1 VRSPRLGSRAV
12 RLLAVL
18 LVVVGAAV
26 LLTQLVGR
34 PAATATAA
42 PAQAGAVATPGVVA
56 TPSQAAPSAAVP
68 SSSAPA
74 APTTSSAPSAVP
86 SSAGD
91 ATVDGAV
98 VPARLAVPAIGV
110 STTVESRGTVS
121 YTNPFTG
128 AEVSGYGVPT
138 DLGKTSWWSDGPA
151 PGSGRMAIVL
161 GHSGPGVFDR
171 LTELHAGDEVTLRSA
186 DGQVLELAV
195 LGEPVTGL
203 DKATSALAD
212 TLNSHPADAAVALVT
227 CGGKFD
233 ESADASEDNT
243 VVFARLAG

>member
-1 VRSPRLGSRAV
+1 MRTPRLGSRAV

-34 PAATATAA
+34 PGQAAGPAQTGSAA
-42 PAQAGAVATPGVVA
+42 PTTAEVEQP
-56 TPSQAAPSAAVP
+56 AAPVP

-74 APTTSSAPSAVP
+74 ASTSAPPTTAAPSSAVP
-86 SSAGD
+86 SSPEDRTAG
-91 ATVDGAV
+91 GAL
-98 VPARLAVPAIGV
+98 VPTRLAVPAIGV
-110 STTVESRGTVS
+110 DATVETRGTVG

-128 AEVSGYGVPT
+128 AEVAGYGVPT
-138 DLGKTSWWSDGPA
+138 DLDNTSWWSDGPA

-186 DGQVLELAV
+186 DGELLRLTV

-203 DKATSALAD
+203 DKATSDLSD
-212 TLNSHPADAAVALVT
+212 TLNAHPADAAVALVT
-227 CGGKFD
+227 CGGEFD
-233 ESADASEDNT
+233 TAAEASEDNT

>member
-1 VRSPRLGSRAV
+1 MRSPRLGSRAV

-34 PAATATAA
+34 PGQAAGPA
-42 PAQAGAVATPGVVA
+42 PARA
-56 TPSQAAPSAAVP
+56 AAPS
-68 SSSAPA
+68 SSPSAPPTAPAPASSEPAATSA
-74 APTTSSAPSAVP
+74 APSSAVP
-86 SSAGD
+86 SSPEART
-91 ATVDGAV
+91 ADGAV
-98 VPARLAVPAIGV
+98 VPSRLVVPAIGV
-110 STTVESRGTVS
+110 DATVETRGTVS

-128 AEVSGYGVPT
+128 AEVAGYGVPT
-138 DLGKTSWWSDGPA
+138 DLRNTSWWSDGPA

-171 LTELHAGDEVTLRSA
+171 LTELHAGDEVTLRSS
-186 DGQVLELAV
+186 DGEVLELTV

-212 TLNSHPADAAVALVT
+212 TLNAHPDDAAVALVT
-227 CGGKFD
+227 CGGEFD

>member
-1 VRSPRLGSRAV
+1 VRAPRLGSRTV

-34 PAATATAA
+34 PGQAAG
-42 PAQAGAVATPGVVA
+42 PVQAGA
-56 TPSQAAPSAAVP
+56 AAPSSSPAASP
-68 SSSAPA
+68 SAPAPSSSSAPA
-74 APTTSSAPSAVP
+74 APTSAAPTSAVP
-86 SSAGD
+86 SSPEAGT
-91 ATVDGAV
+91 ADGAI
-98 VPARLAVPAIGV
+98 VPARLVVPAIGV
-110 STTVESRGTVS
+110 DATVESRGTVG

-128 AEVSGYGVPT
+128 AKVSGYGVPT
-138 DLGKTSWWSDGPA
+138 NLRNTSWWSDGPA
-151 PGSGRMAIVL
+151 PGSGHMAIVL

-171 LTELHAGDEVTLRSA
+171 LTELHAGDDVSLRSS
-186 DGQVLELAV
+186 DGTLLELTV

-227 CGGKFD
+227 CGGEFD

>member
-1 VRSPRLGSRAV
+1 MRAPRLGSRAV

-34 PAATATAA
+34 PGQAAGQV
-42 PAQAGAVATPGVVA
+42 QAGAAAPSS
-56 TPSQAAPSAAVP
+56 SQAAAPTAPAPS

-74 APTTSSAPSAVP
+74 TATSAGSASAVP
-86 SSAGD
+86 SAADGGT
-91 ATVDGAV
+91 ADGAI
-98 VPARLAVPAIGV
+98 VPTRLAVPAIGV
-110 STTVESRGTVS
+110 DAPVETRGTVS

-138 DLGKTSWWSDGPA
+138 NLRNTSWWSDGPA
-151 PGSGRMAIVL
+151 PGSGRMAVVL

-171 LTELHAGDEVTLRSA
+171 LTELHAGDEVSLRSS
-186 DGQVLELAV
+186 DGTLLELTV

-227 CGGKFD
+227 CGGEFD
-233 ESADASEDNT
+233 ESAEASEDNT